1 MNKSYIWSLP
11 TRAFHWL
18 FVVGILIA
26 FLTDD
31 DRLLNYHAIVG
42 YALLILLVFRLL
54 WGFFGPK
61 YSKFKDFPTKKIK
74 EYSSNI
80 LKKES
85 KYIGHNPAA
94 SYVMIT
100 MLVCTLLII
109 ITGVLTYGIQEGKGI
124 LSFLNETFFKNMK
137 SMDDLHEFF
146 ANFFIFLIVLHLV
159 GIILDK
165 FLHKEV
171 ETLKSIFT
179 GYKNS
184 KENKS
189 IKLNIFQKLFAALM
203 FILLISFLI
212 FNLINPK
219 NILVASINKPIDYK
233 VQNELFVE
241 ECASCHTLYPSLSFT

>member
-18 FVVGILIA
+18 FVVGILVA

-31 DRLLNYHAIVG
+31 EHLLNYHAIVG
-42 YALLILLVFRLL
+42 YALLILLAFRIF

-61 YSKFKDFPTKKIK
+61 YSKFKDFPTNELKP
-74 EYSSNI
+74 YSSTVFN
-80 LKKES
+80 KES

-94 SYVMIT
+94 SYVMII
-100 MLVCTLLII
+100 MLVCTFLII
-109 ITGVLTYGIQEGKGI
+109 LTGVLTYGIQEGKG
-124 LSFLNETFFKNMK
+124 LLGFLNETYFKNMK
-137 SMDDLHEFF
+137 SIDNIHEFF
-146 ANFFIFLIVLHLV
+146 ANFFIFLIVLHLA
-159 GIILDK
+159 GIVVDK
-165 FLHKEV
+165 FLHKEI

-179 GYKNS
+179 GFKNT
-184 KENKS
+184 KEDKS

-203 FILLISFLI
+203 FILLVVFLI
-212 FNLINPK
+212 FNLLNPK

-241 ECASCHTLYPSLSFT
+241 ECASCHTLYPTISFA

>member
-18 FVVGILIA
+18 FVVGILVT

-31 DRLLNYHAIVG
+31 EHLLNYHAIVG
-42 YALLILLVFRLL
+42 YALLILLAFRIF

-61 YSKFKDFPTKKIK
+61 YSKFKDFPTNELKP
-74 EYSSNI
+74 YSSTVFN
-80 LKKES
+80 KES

-94 SYVMIT
+94 SYVMII
-100 MLVCTLLII
+100 MLVCTFLII
-109 ITGVLTYGIQEGKGI
+109 LTGVLTYGIQEGKG
-124 LSFLNETFFKNMK
+124 LLGFLNETYFKNMK
-137 SMDDLHEFF
+137 SIDNIHEFF
-146 ANFFIFLIVLHLV
+146 ANFFIFLIVLHLA
-159 GIILDK
+159 GIVVDK
-165 FLHKEV
+165 FLHKEI

-179 GYKNS
+179 GFKNT
-184 KENKS
+184 KEDKS

-203 FILLISFLI
+203 FILLVVFLI
-212 FNLINPK
+212 FNLLNPK

-241 ECASCHTLYPSLSFT
+241 ECASCHTLYPTISFA